1 MGSIAHLIVQ
11 CTFVL
16 ILTSINDPQLVHA
29 HPDFEIYDIPGEYY
43 TEKGLFYAAADGD
56 IAYVKNALAAGI
68 NPDWHNNDVYVGTP
82 LMIAAINGQVE
93 VIKLLVDA
101 GANLELT
108 HKGVGPALFQA
119 IVKNHPDAVRELV
132 RAGADVNA
140 YDIGDNPMTPLIHAV
155 SNGFIGC
162 VEALLEA
169 PYIDVDLTDSR
180 GFTALHYAAA
190 TRRDRSAI
198 IVLLLKKGADRYKK
212 SNDGQTP
219 MDFVPRDSV
228 LAGIFQTVF

>member
-1 MGSIAHLIVQ
+1 LIAHLIVQ

-16 ILTSINDPQLVHA
+16 IVSSVYFPLPGA
-29 HPDFEIYDIPGEYY
+29 HY
-43 TEKGLFYAAADGD
+43 TEKGLWDAAADGD
-56 IAYVKNALAAGI
+56 VAYVKRALAAGI
-68 NPDWHNNDVYVGTP
+68 NPDWHNNDVLIGTP

-108 HKGVGPALFQA
+108 HRGVGPALFQA
-119 IVKNHPDAVRELV
+119 IAKEQTCAVRELV
-132 RAGADVNA
+132 RAGADVNVYREWDVGTPE
-140 YDIGDNPMTPLIHAV
+140 YDKQTPLMAALG
-155 SNGFIGC
+155 SNVGL
-162 VEALLEA
+162 VEALLDA
-169 PYIDVDLTDSR
+169 PYIDVDLPDSR
-180 GFTALHYAAA
+180 GFTALHHAASSNQ
-190 TRRDRSAI
+190 DRTAI
-198 IVLLLKKGADRYKK
+198 CVLLLKKGADRYKK